1 MKKCADETSRN
12 GIMDVR
18 YSTDPKGFKMM
29 TTEELRKSYLIDS
42 LFTFDKVP
50 MVYSDIDRSI
60 TGSAVPVKKT
70 LQLMASK
77 KEMAAEFFAERRE
90 IGVINIGNE
99 GAIKVDRKVY
109 ILQKKD
115 ALYIGR
121 GAKNIEF
128 RSKNISQPAKFYF
141 VSYPAHKEYPTA
153 HIRFTDAVQSKLGS
167 QRDANKRTINKLIL
181 PGRVQSCQLV
191 MGLTELEEGSIW
203 NTMPS
208 HTHQR
213 RSEVYMYFNIE
224 PDALVVHLM
233 GQPQETRHLF
243 IRNGQAVLNPS
254 WSIHAGA
261 GTRHYSF
268 IWAMGGE
275 NQVFDDM
282 DNISMDELQ

>member
-1 MKKCADETSRN
+1 ME
-12 GIMDVR
+12 VR
-18 YSTDPKGFKMM
+18 YTTNPKGFKEM
-29 TTEELRKSYLIDS
+29 TTDELRKSYFIDT
-42 LFTFDKVP
+42 LFISDEVP
-50 MVYSDIDRSI
+50 MIYSDIDRSI

-70 LQLMASK
+70 LTLQSTK

-90 IGVINIGNE
+90 VGVINIGGE
-99 GAIKVDRKVY
+99 GIIEVDGKAFT
-109 ILQKKD
+109 LLAKD

-121 GAKNIEF
+121 GAKHVEF
-128 RSKNISQPAKFYF
+128 KSTTTAQPAKYYF
-141 VSYPAHKEYPTA
+141 VSYPAHKEYPTV

-167 QRDANKRTINKLIL
+167 QADANNRTIHKLIL
-181 PGRVQSCQLV
+181 PGKVQSCQLV
-191 MGLTELEEGSIW
+191 MGLTELEEGSVW

-213 RSEVYMYFNIE
+213 RSEVYMYFNVA

-233 GQPQETRHLF
+233 GRPDETRHL
-243 IRNGQAVLNPS
+243 IMRNEQAVLSPS
-254 WSIHAGA
+254 WSIHSGV

-282 DNISMDELQ
+282 DGVPIDELR